1 VDTPP
6 EPGGKIAAPF
16 AIAGRR
22 LALTHASST
31 IAGLRGFAL
40 EVPELAPLERF
51 FTEVWHL
58 GIAARTESAIYCHA
72 TGNEHLGAPVQLA
85 AFLDQEHA
93 RWEKAAQE
101 IGLLPE

>member
-1 VDTPP
+1 M
-6 EPGGKIAAPF
+6 
-16 AIAGRR
+16 
-22 LALTHASST
+22 THASST
-31 IAGLRGFAL
+31 SAGLRSVAL

-72 TGNEHLGAPVQLA
+72 TGNEHLGPPAQLA
-85 AFLDQEHA
+85 AFLDQKHA
-93 RWEKAAQE
+93 RWERAAQE